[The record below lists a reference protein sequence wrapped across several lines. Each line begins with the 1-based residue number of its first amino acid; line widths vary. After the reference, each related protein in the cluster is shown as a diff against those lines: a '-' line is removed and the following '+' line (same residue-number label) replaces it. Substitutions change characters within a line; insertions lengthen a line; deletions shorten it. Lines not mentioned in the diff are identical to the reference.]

1 MAKTV
6 AAPRNKGWSEWDR
19 FVADHPDGG
28 FMQSSSWIRCRE
40 RDGYRHMAIVLRDEQ
55 GRIVGGAVVGRWD
68 VGDDDAFYYV
78 QEGPLLPEEPEL
90 AQAVMGGL
98 MQRLEQHRRADEAT
112 VSHLRIEPRRTD
124 WPRGLA
130 GRFGPPG
137 CHDRFREPRHT
148 LCVDLRAGE
157 DERLAGMKP
166 KGRYNVRLARRHG
179 VCVVEDNT
187 ARGFDDFLAIRGDTA
202 RRQGLSEKSRSY
214 LGDIVRGFRSRAH
227 LFFAELDGRRLAS
240 ALVLRFGRRA
250 TYFFGGSLDERR
262 EAMAPYLLHH
272 DIMNRMAARGCTAY
286 DFWGVAPPGQAD
298 HAWAGISEF
307 KRKFGGIELSL
318 VPVLDHVYDRRAYG
332 RYIRSEGEPERSGT
346 ARHTTHPS
354 ETADHDQDGDA

>member
-6 AAPRNKGWSEWDR
+6 AAPGNEGWSEWDR

-40 RDGYRHMAIVLRDEQ
+40 RDGYQHKAIVLRDEH

-68 VGDDDAFYYV
+68 VGDDHAFYYV
-78 QEGPLLPEEPEL
+78 QEGPLLPDDPEL
-90 AQAVMGGL
+90 AGAVMNAL
-98 MQRLEQHRRADEAT
+98 MARLDQHRRADEAT
-112 VSHLRIEPRRTD
+112 VSHLRIEPRRLE
-124 WPRGLA
+124 WPQGL
-130 GRFGPPG
+130 GGSFGPPA

-179 VCVVEDNT
+179 VAVVEDNT
-187 ARGFDDFLAIRGDTA
+187 RRGLDDFVAIRGDTA
-202 RRQGLSEKSRSY
+202 RRQGLSRKSRPY
-214 LGDIVRGFRSRAH
+214 FADIVRGFGSGAH
-227 LFFAELDGRRLAS
+227 LFFAELDGRRLAA
-240 ALVLRFGRRA
+240 ALVLRFGNRA

-262 EAMAPYLLHH
+262 EVMAPYLLHH
-272 DIMNRMAARGCTAY
+272 EIMNRMAAQGCATY

-298 HAWAGISEF
+298 HEWARISDF

-318 VPVLDHVYDRRAYG
+318 VPVLDHVYDGRAYE
-332 RYIRSEGEPERSGT
+332 RYVRSEGDSERSGT
-346 ARHTTHPS
+346 AQSTTHPS
-354 ETADHDQDGDA
+354 ETADHDHDA